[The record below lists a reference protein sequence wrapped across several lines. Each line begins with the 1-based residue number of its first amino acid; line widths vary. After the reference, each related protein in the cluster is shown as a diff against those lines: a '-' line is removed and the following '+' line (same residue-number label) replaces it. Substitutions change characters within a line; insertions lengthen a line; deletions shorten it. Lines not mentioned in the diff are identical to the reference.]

1 MVISSASL
9 GISTLAARSVSHVVD
24 LGKLD
29 DAMLGTIASRLPQRS
44 VRMVD
49 LLVVVWTAAW
59 ILLGVT
65 VGLFVERLGAV
76 GDGIADAGAAVGR
89 AGSSVGELSDV
100 PLVGGGF
107 SGLSG
112 RIHDLGGEIVRS
124 GRSIE
129 SDVDALAVLIGGA
142 LALGPT
148 VPILALWVPPRV
160 ARERERRA
168 LRRSLRG
175 ADDGAIAYLAHRA
188 VSTRLFSELVAATE
202 DPVGELHAGRYEALA
217 ALELD
222 HLGLPRSGRR
232 FERLAV
238 RGSRQLERR

>member
-100 PLVGGGF
+100 
-107 SGLSG
+107 SA

>member
-1 MVISSASL
+1 MFDIP
-9 GISTLAARSVSHVVD
+9 TLAGQSVSHADD
-24 LGKLD
+24 LGKLH
-29 DAMLGTIASRLPQRS
+29 DAMLGAIASRLPQRS
-44 VRMVD
+44 VRMID

-59 ILLGVT
+59 IFLGVT
-65 VGLFVERLGAV
+65 VGLFVDRLGAV
-76 GDGIADAGAAVGR
+76 GEGIADAGAAVGQ
-89 AGSSVGELSDV
+89 AGNSVGELSDV

-107 SGLSG
+107 SDLSG

-129 SDVDALAVLIGGA
+129 DDVDALAVLIGGA

-148 VPILALWVPPRV
+148 LPILALWVPPRV

-175 ADDGAIAYLAHRA
+175 DDGGAIAYLAHRA
-188 VSTRLFSELVAATE
+188 VSTRLFSELVAVSD
-202 DPVGELHAGRYEALA
+202 DPVGDLHGERYEALA
-217 ALELD
+217 TLELD

-232 FERLAV
+232 FDRLSS
-238 RGSRQLERR
+238 RRSRQLERG